1 LIPAMNIMKSQIE
14 MAIEELKLRIE
25 FEEGL
30 GTEIYFPENSRLD
43 IQKSVSKV
51 IRQATKSLWICDPY
65 MDEKIVE
72 EVAEVQA
79 QQIKLLTTQIKSL
92 FSQRLSAAKQQYPLK
107 AIEARISGQFHDR
120 FYVIDCDQVW
130 TLGASLNKAG
140 QRATLLS
147 KVKSDQK
154 TKKIIR
160 DFESWW
166 NSANPSP

>member
-1 LIPAMNIMKSQIE
+1 
-14 MAIEELKLRIE
+14 
-25 FEEGL
+25 
-30 GTEIYFPENSRLD
+30 
-43 IQKSVSKV
+43 
-51 IRQATKSLWICDPY
+51 
-65 MDEKIVE
+65 
-72 EVAEVQA
+72 
-79 QQIKLLTTQIKSL
+79 
-92 FSQRLSAAKQQYPLK
+92 LK